1 MATNGMQ
8 RSGYLAIWSDLLPED
23 HTDWAHWI
31 TREHA
36 AERLGVPGFLECRIF
51 RALGT
56 SVNRYFILYWLERPE
71 VVGSPDY
78 LARLNAPTPWS
89 QSIMPRLQ
97 NFARGGGRV
106 IASSGTG
113 QGGILAAVPLEAAL
127 ERQGDAI
134 CQELTVLDRIV
145 ATHVLATDLSQTS
158 IQTREK
164 SMRGEDKSFAGL
176 LLIEGLDED
185 AVRDALARIRPHISG
200 IATGIEQSPLYR
212 SFFGL
217 RQGAG

>member
-1 MATNGMQ
+1 MQ
-8 RSGYLAIWSDLLPED
+8 DAGYLAIWSDLIAD
-23 HTDWAHWI
+23 DNTDWAHWI

-56 SVNRYFILYWLERPE
+56 SANRYFILYWLERPD

-97 NFARGGGRV
+97 NFARAGGNV
-106 IASSGTG
+106 VASNGTG
-113 QGGILAAVPLEAAL
+113 QGGIIAAL
-127 ERQGDAI
+127 PLKATPEWQADDVCRK
-134 CQELTVLDRIV
+134 LTEMDRIV

-164 SMRGEDKSFAGL
+164 SLRGEDKSFAGL

-185 AVRDALARIRPHISG
+185 AVRDATAQMPSLASVTDR
-200 IATGIEQSPLYR
+200 ATNLPLYR

-217 RQGAG
+217 RRHGR